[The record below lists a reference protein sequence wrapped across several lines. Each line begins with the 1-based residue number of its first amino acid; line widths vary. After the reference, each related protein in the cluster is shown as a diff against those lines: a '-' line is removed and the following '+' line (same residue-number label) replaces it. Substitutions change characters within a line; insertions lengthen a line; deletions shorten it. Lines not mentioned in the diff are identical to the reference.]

1 MQENDFKII
10 FWASEL
16 VQLVTACVEKLD
28 HLNLIPEISMLK
40 GDIQFSL
47 IVSLYGTCVSTH
59 IFTQ

>member
-16 VQLVTACVEKLD
+16 VQLVTACVGKLD
-28 HLNLIPEISMLK
+28 HLNLIPEISMLT

-47 IVSLYGTCVSTH
+47 IVSFHGTCVSTH

>member
-16 VQLVTACVEKLD
+16 MQLVTAHREKLD

-40 GDIQFSL
+40 GDSQFSHS
-47 IVSLYGTCVSTH
+47 VSFHGICVSTH
-59 IFTQ
+59 IFTR